1 MEVIDFQTLGSTQ
14 TILIRWITCSGV
26 ENVGSNPTYPT
37 MKRQY
42 SENEKWLVEA
52 IVGLFVLLPNP
63 QLKGKEQEV
72 MKIAFEVLDEMLDK
86 DLQPVEDEIE
96 VDELE
101 DDRYEDYINYLV
113 EKRK

>member
-1 MEVIDFQTLGSTQ
+1 MGSTQ

-42 SENEKWLVEA
+42 SENEKGLVEA
-52 IVGLFVLLPNP
+52 IVGLFVLFPNP

-72 MKIAFEVLDEMLDK
+72 MKIAFEVLDKMLDK
-86 DLQPVEDEIE
+86 DFQPEEDEY
-96 VDELE
+96 DDE
-101 DDRYEDYINYLV
+101 DDEISEEYIKYLV